1 MKLSM
6 CTGYFELST
15 PENAVLSLKEA
26 GFSHGELAVEHS
38 LALLERSG
46 KIEKTGLAFRA
57 FLEDHGFSLPQGHLE
72 FRNDMTTSETV
83 ESLKK
88 EITLFQAIGIKN
100 AVFHINGG
108 LALPEEARLDAQRRS
123 LRELL
128 DFVRGTELTICLE
141 NLMTNPTI
149 ADAGKL
155 LQWIDQLG
163 DENLGICL
171 DTGHLHRS
179 RLSLHTT
186 EQTLEEFIL
195 QAGKHLKAT
204 HIHSNDGIN
213 DLHLAPFTSRANS
226 IDWAQVIKALQKVGY
241 DGLFNLEVPGETESY
256 PPAYILQ
263 RKLLYL
269 KDMLDYM
276 FSEEFLAQ

>member
-1 MKLSM
+1 MKLSI

-15 PENAVLSLKEA
+15 PEDAVLSLKEA

-72 FRNDMTTSETV
+72 FRNDMTTLETV

-123 LRELL
+123 LRDPVQDAKGKIPRLQLIRKPDHGSGSASADRPEE
-128 DFVRGTELTICLE
+128 VAE
-141 NLMTNPTI
+141 NI
-149 ADAGKL
+149 S
-155 LQWIDQLG
+155 QQDQ
-163 DENLGICL
+163 
-171 DTGHLHRS
+171 
-179 RLSLHTT
+179 
-186 EQTLEEFIL
+186 
-195 QAGKHLKAT
+195 
-204 HIHSNDGIN
+204 
-213 DLHLAPFTSRANS
+213 
-226 IDWAQVIKALQKVGY
+226 
-241 DGLFNLEVPGETESY
+241 
-256 PPAYILQ
+256 
-263 RKLLYL
+263 
-269 KDMLDYM
+269 
-276 FSEEFLAQ
+276 